1 MQSSRHA
8 DAEQV
13 SGEPASRKETA
24 STARAAGAGAGLI
37 IMVLLLALMAIGVVL
52 EAVRYKE
59 SREGLF
65 AIAWLQKTRAGAK

>member
-24 STARAAGAGAGLI
+24 STARAAGAGLI

-65 AIAWLQKTRAGAK
+65 AIAWLQKTQAGAK